1 MNGYSGRVLAVDLSA
16 GIAQTEPIAPEVLK
30 AVVGGAGLGALYLHE
45 EVGADV
51 GPFDDGNVLIFSTGP
66 YQATTLPGSAKW
78 SVCARS
84 PLSNGYGESAAGAT
98 WGIALK
104 RSGFDAIVIRGKAS
118 EPVVLSIEDGH
129 ATLRPA
135 SDVWGRTTFA
145 TIDAVRSS
153 LGNASAS
160 VATIGPAGES
170 LVRYASIMVDGYSA
184 AGRTGMGAVMGSKRL
199 KAIAISGSGPRPQVS
214 DAARLKELHAAW
226 LPKIREGAEILVN
239 RGTPGFMDILDE
251 IGDVPTKNWQLGH
264 WPEGN
269 AKLAW
274 GEYEKIFTRPAPCA
288 YCPVG
293 CHRHVR
299 VESPEAY
306 RMDGPGPE
314 YETLALL
321 GQNCLI
327 ADLPAVAKA
336 NDLCN
341 AFGLD
346 TISTGSA
353 VAFAMECFEKRYL
366 SEAETDGLRLE
377 WGNAEAMVALVRK
390 IGEREGI
397 GHLLAEGVA
406 RASEEISPETQQF
419 AVATKGVEHPGHDP
433 RAFFALGLNY
443 MTGVRGACHE
453 RGNLLIPA
461 FGATVPEMGIEA
473 PADPHTMDG
482 VPKLVAAFQDW
493 SSFWN
498 SLVICRFM
506 GVSFADMVD
515 GLNAATGW
523 GWSGEEAAAAAERIF
538 TLQRLVG
545 VRFGNAAESDVL
557 PPRALEPAEEG
568 PRAGKAPENL
578 GAALREYYDLRG
590 WSADGVPTHDTIQRV
605 GLRSLVSDRS

>member
-1 MNGYSGRVLAVDLSA
+1 MNGYCGRVLAVDLSA
-16 GIAQTEPIAPEVLK
+16 GAVQSEPIAPEVLR

-51 GPFDDGNVLIFSTGP
+51 GPFDDGNVLVFATGP
-66 YQATTLPGSAKW
+66 LQATTLPGSAKW

-84 PLSNGYGESAAGAT
+84 PLSDGYGESAAGAT

-104 RSGFDAIVIRGKAS
+104 RAGFDAIVVRGKATR
-118 EPVVLSIEDGH
+118 PIVLSIEAGH
-129 ATLRPA
+129 AKLRPA
-135 SDVWGRTTFA
+135 GDTWGRTTFE
-145 TIDAVRSS
+145 TIEAVRSS
-153 LGNASAS
+153 LGDAKAS
-160 VATIGPAGES
+160 VAAIGPAGES

-199 KAIAISGSGPRPQVS
+199 KAIAISGSGTHPQVS
-214 DAARLKELHAAW
+214 DGTRLKELQSAW
-226 LPKIREGAEILVN
+226 LPKIREGAEILVDK
-239 RGTPGFMDILDE
+239 GTPGFMDILDG

-274 GEYEKIFTRPAPCA
+274 EEYKRIFVRPVPCT

-299 VESPEAY
+299 VDSPEAY
-306 RMDGPGPE
+306 RMEGPGPE

-327 ADLPAVAKA
+327 ADLAAVTKA

-353 VAFAMECFEKRYL
+353 VAFAMECFEKGYL
-366 SEAETDGLRLE
+366 SEQETDGLRLE
-377 WGNAEAMVALVRK
+377 WGSAEAMVSLVRK
-390 IGEREGI
+390 IGAREGI
-397 GHLLAEGVA
+397 GGLLAEGVVRAASEIHPEA
-406 RASEEISPETQQF
+406 RAF

-461 FGATVPEMGIEA
+461 FGATLPEMGIDG
-473 PADPHTMDG
+473 PVDPQTMDG
-482 VPKLVAAFQDW
+482 VAELVAAFQDW

-545 VRFGNAAESDVL
+545 IRFGNAAESDVL
-557 PPRALEPAEEG
+557 PPRALEPAQEG
-568 PRAGKAPENL
+568 PRAGKAPEDL
-578 GAALREYYDLRG
+578 AAARAEYYALRG
-590 WSADGVPTHDTIQRV
+590 WDTRGVPTQDTVRRV
-605 GLRSLVSDRS
+605 GLHSVFEGVS